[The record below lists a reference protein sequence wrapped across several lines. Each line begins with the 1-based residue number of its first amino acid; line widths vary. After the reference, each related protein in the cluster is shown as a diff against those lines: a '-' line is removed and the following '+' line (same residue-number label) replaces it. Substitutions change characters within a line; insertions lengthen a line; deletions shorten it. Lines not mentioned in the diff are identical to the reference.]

1 MSDLDRPRLALYVAL
16 GLAVCLL
23 GARYVLAQA
32 SSPDGGS
39 SGGGAAAGVTS
50 ARGSTDGGGAAV
62 RVGRAD
68 GGRVTVHV
76 AGAVRRPG
84 VYRLPAGARVND
96 ALRRAGGPR
105 GGADLAAVNLAAKLE
120 DGRQVLVPERAPAAA
135 AGGGAAGAR
144 GGGAAAAAAAG
155 SAAPGGP
162 GTSAAPINLNT
173 ATLEQLD
180 TLDGVGPGIAQRILD
195 YREQNGGFSRV
206 EELGEVP
213 GIGAKRLAT
222 LTPLVTV

>member
-16 GLAVCLL
+16 ALVVCVL
-23 GARYVLAQA
+23 GGRYLVVQA
-32 SSPDGGS
+32 SSS
-39 SGGGAAAGVTS
+39 SGDAARDGAA
-50 ARGSTDGGGAAV
+50 GSTDGGAPDGVSSSV
-62 RVGRAD
+62 RVERAD

-84 VYRLPAGARVND
+84 VYRLAAGARVDD
-96 ALRRAGGPR
+96 ALRSAGGAR
-105 GGADLAAVNLAAKLE
+105 DRADLTAVNLAAKLE
-120 DGRQVLVPERAPAAA
+120 DGRQVLVPERAARPAGGGSPGGTTGAASAA
-135 AGGGAAGAR
+135 AGGGAAGA
-144 GGGAAAAAAAG
+144 AAAA
-155 SAAPGGP
+155 
-162 GTSAAPINLNT
+162 INLNT

-195 YREQNGGFSRV
+195 YREQHGGFSRV

-222 LTPLVTV
+222 LSPLVTV

>member
-1 MSDLDRPRLALYVAL
+1 MPDLDRPRLALYLAL

-23 GARYVLAQA
+23 GARYVLAQG
-32 SSPDGGS
+32 SPGG
-39 SGGGAAAGVTS
+39 GGGAVAAPRAG
-50 ARGSTDGGGAAV
+50 GGGAV
-62 RVGRAD
+62 RVERAD
-68 GGRVTVHV
+68 GGKVTVHV

-84 VYRLPAGARVND
+84 VYRLPAGARVDD
-96 ALRRAGGPR
+96 ALRRAGGASR
-105 GGADLAAVNLAAKLE
+105 RADLAAVNLAAKLE
-120 DGRQVLVPERAPAAA
+120 DGRQVLVPERAPVAERASAAA
-135 AGGGAAGAR
+135 ASGAPASAGAGAGGAAGA
-144 GGGAAAAAAAG
+144 GPAAA
-155 SAAPGGP
+155 PV
-162 GTSAAPINLNT
+162 NLNT

-195 YREQNGGFSRV
+195 HREQHGGFTRV

>member
-1 MSDLDRPRLALYVAL
+1 MPDLDRPRLALYVAL

-32 SSPDGGS
+32 SGPAGAGDAGSAQAPATRGNGG
-39 SGGGAAAGVTS
+39 GGGAGGDSASVSVRRAG
-50 ARGSTDGGGAAV
+50 
-62 RVGRAD
+62 

-84 VYRLPAGARVND
+84 VYVLSPGARVND
-96 ALRRAGGPR
+96 ALRRAGGAR
-105 GGADLAAVNLAAKLE
+105 GRADLAAVNLAAKLE
-120 DGRQVLVPERAPAAA
+120 DGRQVLVPERVAPAT
-135 AGGGAAGAR
+135 AGGPPVAGGTASA
-144 GGGAAAAAAAG
+144 GGASVA
-155 SAAPGGP
+155 GGP
-162 GTSAAPINLNT
+162 SAPAAPINLNT

-195 YREQNGGFSRV
+195 YRRQHGGFARV